1 MKIKY
6 ITALLVF
13 LSFTSFA
20 QELLTNVTWNIGIP
34 VSKMNQF
41 TTDVTYRGFTISGRR
56 FLDKYNSV
64 GFMTGWNIFDE
75 KSYEPINLS
84 GGENASGTISGT
96 QVRSVNS
103 FPLLVGLHHY
113 YGKRDD
119 MRAFIGL
126 NAGMYYILQRLD
138 IGVYRLDND
147 NWHFGLAPEAGLII
161 PFDEDKTGI
170 YLGAR
175 YNYAFDSGTTLG
187 GNENNFY
194 SFYEINIGFS
204 FSSKWF

>member
-13 LSFTSFA
+13 ISFTSFA

-34 VSKMNQF
+34 VSKMNQY

-75 KSYEPINLS
+75 KSYDPIDLA
-84 GGENASGTISGT
+84 GGENGSGTVSGT
-96 QVRSVNS
+96 QVRSINS
-103 FPLLVGLHHY
+103 FPLLVGIHHHY
-113 YGKRDD
+113 GKKED
-119 MRAFIGL
+119 MRVFIGL
-126 NAGMYYILQRLD
+126 NTGMYYILQRLD
-138 IGVYRLDND
+138 MGVYRIDND
-147 NWHFGLAPEAGLII
+147 NWHFGMAPEAGIII
-161 PFDEDKTGI
+161 PFDGENSGF

-175 YNYAFDSGTTLG
+175 YNYAFDSGTALG
-187 GNENNFY
+187 GSENNFY
-194 SFYEINIGFS
+194 SFYELNIGFS
-204 FSSKWF
+204 FSSRWF

>member
-6 ITALLVF
+6 ITALLVL

-34 VSKMNQF
+34 VSKMNQY
-41 TTDVTYRGFTISGRR
+41 TTYVTYQGFTISGRR

-64 GFMTGWNIFDE
+64 GFMTGWNVFNE
-75 KSYEPINLS
+75 KNYTPIDLA
-84 GGENASGTISGT
+84 GGENSSGTLSGT
-96 QVRSVNS
+96 LVRSVNS
-103 FPLLVGLHHY
+103 FPLLVGIHHH

-126 NAGMYYILQRLD
+126 NTGMYYILQRLD
-138 IGVYRLDND
+138 VGVYRIDND

-161 PFDEDKTGI
+161 PFDGDKTSF
-170 YLGAR
+170 YFGAR
-175 YNYAFDSGTTLG
+175 YNYAFDSGTALG
-187 GNENNFY
+187 GGENNFY
-194 SFYEINIGFS
+194 SFYEINLGFS

>member
-6 ITALLVF
+6 IIALLVF
-13 LSFTSFA
+13 ISFTSFA
-20 QELLTNVTWNIGIP
+20 QEVLTSVTWNIGIP
-34 VSKMNQF
+34 VSKMNQY

-64 GFMTGWNIFDE
+64 GFMAGWNIFDE
-75 KSYEPINLS
+75 KSYDPIEIKS
-84 GGENASGTISGT
+84 DGGSGTVSGT

-103 FPLLVGLHHY
+103 FPLLVGVHHHY
-113 YGKRDD
+113 GKKDD
-119 MRAFIGL
+119 MRVFIGL

-138 IGVYRLDND
+138 MGVYRIDND
-147 NWHFGLAPEAGLII
+147 NWHFGMAPEAGIII
-161 PFDEDKTGI
+161 PFDGENTGF

-175 YNYAFDSGTTLG
+175 YNYAFDSGTALG
-187 GNENNFY
+187 GSENNFY
-194 SFYEINIGFS
+194 SFYEINFGFA

>member
-103 FPLLVGLHHY
+103 FPLLVGLHHH

-119 MRAFIGL
+119 MRAFVGL
-126 NAGMYYILQRLD
+126 NAGVYYILQRLD

-161 PFDEDKTGI
+161 PFDGDKTGI

>member
-13 LSFTSFA
+13 ISFTSFA

-34 VSKMNQF
+34 VSKMNQY

-64 GFMTGWNIFDE
+64 GFMTGWNVFDE
-75 KSYEPINLS
+75 KSYTPIEIDN
-84 GGENASGTISGT
+84 GDGSGTISGT

-103 FPLLVGLHHY
+103 FPLLVGLHHH

-138 IGVYRLDND
+138 IGVYRIDND

-161 PFDEDKTGI
+161 PFDEDRTGI
-170 YLGAR
+170 YVGAR
-175 YNYAFDSGTTLG
+175 YNYAFDSGTALG
-187 GNENNFY
+187 GSENNFY
-194 SFYEINIGFS
+194 SFYEINLGFA

>member
-6 ITALLVF
+6 IIALLVF
-13 LSFTSFA
+13 ISFTSFA

-34 VSKMNQF
+34 VSKMNQY

-75 KSYEPINLS
+75 KSYDPIDLA
-84 GGENASGTISGT
+84 GGENGSGTVSGT
-96 QVRSVNS
+96 QVRSINS
-103 FPLLVGLHHY
+103 FPLLVGIHHHY
-113 YGKRDD
+113 GKKED
-119 MRAFIGL
+119 MRVFVGL

-138 IGVYRLDND
+138 MGVYRIDND
-147 NWHFGLAPEAGLII
+147 NWHFGMAPEAGIII
-161 PFDEDKTGI
+161 PFDGENTGF

-175 YNYAFDSGTTLG
+175 YNYAFDSGTALG
-187 GNENNFY
+187 GSENNFY
-194 SFYEINIGFS
+194 SFYELNIGFA
-204 FSSKWF
+204 FSSRWF

>member
-6 ITALLVF
+6 IIALLVF
-13 LSFTSFA
+13 ISFTSFA

-41 TTDVTYRGFTISGRR
+41 TTEVTYRGFTISGRR

-75 KSYEPINLS
+75 KSYEPIDLA
-84 GGENASGTISGT
+84 GGENGSGTISGT
-96 QVRSVNS
+96 QVRSINS
-103 FPLLVGLHHY
+103 FPLLVGVHHHY
-113 YGKRDD
+113 GKKED
-119 MRAFIGL
+119 MRVFVGL

-138 IGVYRLDND
+138 MGVYRLDND
-147 NWHFGLAPEAGLII
+147 NWHFGMAPEAGIII
-161 PFDEDKTGI
+161 PFDGENTGF

-175 YNYAFDSGTTLG
+175 YNYAFDSGTALG
-187 GNENNFY
+187 GSENNFY
-194 SFYEINIGFS
+194 SFYELNIGFA
-204 FSSKWF
+204 FSSRWF

>member
-103 FPLLVGLHHY
+103 FPLLVGLHHH

-119 MRAFIGL
+119 MRAFVGL
-126 NAGMYYILQRLD
+126 NAGVYYILQRLD

-194 SFYEINIGFS
+194 SFYEINVGFS

>member
-103 FPLLVGLHHY
+103 FPLLVGLHHH
-113 YGKRDD
+113 YGKRDN
-119 MRAFIGL
+119 MRAFVGL
-126 NAGMYYILQRLD
+126 NAGVYYILQRLD

>member
-13 LSFTSFA
+13 ISFTSFA
-20 QELLTNVTWNIGIP
+20 QELLTNVTWSVGIP
-34 VSKMNQF
+34 VSRMNQY
-41 TTDVTYRGFTISGRR
+41 TTDVTYQGFTISGRR

-64 GFMTGWNIFDE
+64 GFMTGWNLFNE
-75 KSYEPINLS
+75 KSYEPIDLA
-84 GGENASGTISGT
+84 GGENSSGTLSGT

-103 FPLLVGLHHY
+103 FPLLVGLHHH

-119 MRAFIGL
+119 MRAFVGL

-138 IGVYRLDND
+138 IGVYRFDND

-161 PFDEDKTGI
+161 PFDEDKTSI
-170 YLGAR
+170 YVGAR

-194 SFYEINIGFS
+194 SFYEINLGFA

>member
-103 FPLLVGLHHY
+103 FPLLVGLHHH

-119 MRAFIGL
+119 MRAFVGL
-126 NAGMYYILQRLD
+126 NAGVYYILQRLD

>member
-1 MKIKY
+1 MKIKL
-6 ITALLVF
+6 ITALFVII
-13 LSFTSFA
+13 SFTSFA

-34 VSKMNQF
+34 VSKMNQY
-41 TTDVTYRGFTISGRR
+41 TTEVTYQGFTIAGRR

-64 GFMTGWNIFDE
+64 GFMTGWNVFSE
-75 KSYEPINLS
+75 KTYTPIDLA
-84 GGENASGTISGT
+84 GAENVSGTISGT

-103 FPLLVGLHHY
+103 FPLLVGLHHH

-138 IGVYRLDND
+138 MGVYEIDND

-161 PFDEDKTGI
+161 PFDGDKTSF
-170 YLGAR
+170 YFGAR
-175 YNYAFDSGTTLG
+175 YNYAFDSGTAFG
-187 GNENNFY
+187 GGDNNFY
-194 SFYEINIGFS
+194 SFYEINLGFS

>member
-13 LSFTSFA
+13 VSFTSFA

-34 VSKMNQF
+34 VSKMNQY

-75 KSYEPINLS
+75 KNYDPIEIKS
-84 GGENASGTISGT
+84 DGGSGTISGT

-103 FPLLVGLHHY
+103 FPLLVGVHHHY
-113 YGKRDD
+113 GKKED
-119 MRAFIGL
+119 MRVFVGL

-138 IGVYRLDND
+138 MGVYRIDND
-147 NWHFGLAPEAGLII
+147 NWHFGMAPEAGIII
-161 PFDEDKTGI
+161 PFDGENTGF

-175 YNYAFDSGTTLG
+175 YNYAFDSGTALG
-187 GNENNFY
+187 GSENNFY
-194 SFYEINIGFS
+194 SFYEINLGFS